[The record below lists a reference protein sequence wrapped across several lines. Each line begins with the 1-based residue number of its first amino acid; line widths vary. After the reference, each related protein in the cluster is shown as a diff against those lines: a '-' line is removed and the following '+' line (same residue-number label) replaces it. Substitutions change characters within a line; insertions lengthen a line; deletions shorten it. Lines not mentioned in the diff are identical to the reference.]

1 MARAAVHCVL
11 FILNTIFTQSSYV
24 FHENTNIIFQ
34 PQYSAEY
41 FGFSTLLTNDGIL
54 VGAPKAHHPEYVR
67 NINPGVVFYCS
78 LHEFT
83 QKHVNCTPLKRD
95 SIFRPADVR
104 DLYRLMP
111 PDFLK
116 DDVWFGA
123 TMVQLPNERLL
134 INAPRWT
141 SPYGRKHLLM
151 NGASFLHTTRGYRV
165 MYPLREINRQAYVTD
180 GERRE
185 YGEYGTHLNYY
196 AYGQAGMSA
205 AVTKANTVI
214 LGAPGL
220 LQWTGGI
227 VSLSFDPNDSNANMN
242 KLPIAN
248 TYNTKEL
255 GPDDYFGYSVGS
267 GIFDRTGK
275 TLYVA
280 GAPRNNIAT
289 GQVLVFKPPTEEL
302 DSLKIM
308 AKVKGTQSGSYFGAS
323 VCCTDIN
330 EDGFDDLLVGAPTF
344 VNSDDWLPFD
354 QGAVYVYLTTVKD
367 SGFVLDDAGYVTGS
381 GTNGAWFG
389 NSISD
394 LGDIDGD
401 GFQDVAIGAPWE
413 DDGIGAVYI
422 YRGTLEGLSNKNVQ
436 RIQPAGARGF
446 GWSIAKGVDVD
457 NNNCSDLAIGAHNS
471 QTSYLYR
478 CVPTMQV
485 DAVIRVPD
493 AITLPQNTTNFTAV
507 FCVSAPVTQLWRNVE
522 INIIGTIEADPE
534 SNRALISGDSEI
546 SFHLTPGQEICHEQ
560 TIEINPTADL
570 SKPIALIFQLEPD
583 ELMKENST
591 VFLSNAARLSENST
605 LKTSFLIQ
613 LVKDCGEDLICT
625 PWLIMTLKAF
635 HSPHIPGSNTTLG
648 LRVSVTNK
656 AEPAYGAR
664 VEILQTLPL
673 KRIPSECTLKKLA
686 LLCEINNLLRDE
698 TITWDLELDDSNE
711 KYQVDVMHFHVNAEL
726 IDPLL
731 RNVTDEAKKE
741 LMLEVI
747 PRSDF
752 SVSGKSMPNDTISV
766 LRESLATGANVSFKH
781 YFEITNLGPSDAPV
795 LTVEIIPPNRTRIAA
810 NISGCERDK
819 ATDLSE
825 TEVLKCI
832 WKIPAKV
839 SYPVYVP
846 LQMDLSIEGEFL
858 RENNTYNA
866 TTVIVVHKK
875 VHGFPNYIY
884 YNVTTTLILEPESF
898 TWKLILVCVLL
909 GLLLLGV
916 IVYIMYKQGFFQRT
930 THKMLQLQ
938 KDKDQQLIQES
949 ESSSSHYETDENTQ
963 SAGECD
969 DADYHEIQ

>member
-1 MARAAVHCVL
+1 MTKAAVYCIL

-41 FGFSTLLTNDGIL
+41 FGFSTLLTTDGIL
-54 VGAPKAHHPEYVR
+54 VGAPKAHHPDLMKS
-67 NINPGVVFYCS
+67 INPGVVFYCS
-78 LHEFT
+78 LHELT
-83 QKHVNCTPLKRD
+83 EKHVNCTPLRRD
-95 SIFRPADVR
+95 SIFRPSDVR
-104 DLYRLMP
+104 DIYRLMP

-165 MYPLREINRQAYVTD
+165 IYPLREISRQAYMTD

-227 VSLSFDPNDSNANMN
+227 VSLSFDPNDSNANLN
-242 KLPIAN
+242 RLPTAN
-248 TYNTKEL
+248 TYNTKDL

-267 GIFDRTGK
+267 GIFDRTGN

-280 GAPRNNIAT
+280 GAPRNNIAS
-289 GQVLVFKPPTEEL
+289 GQVLIFKPPTQEL

-330 EDGFDDLLVGAPTF
+330 GDGFDDLLVGAPTF
-344 VNSDDWLPFD
+344 VNTEDWLPYD
-354 QGAVYVYLTTVKD
+354 QGAVYVFLTTVKE
-367 SGFVLDDAGYVTGS
+367 SGFILEEAGYVTGS

-389 NSISD
+389 NAITD

-413 DDGIGAVYI
+413 NDGIGAVYI
-422 YRGTLEGLSNKNVQ
+422 YRGNLEGLSNKNVQ
-436 RIQPAGARGF
+436 RIQPAGGRGF
-446 GWSIAKGVDVD
+446 GWSLSKGVDVD
-457 NNNCSDLAIGAHNS
+457 HNNCNDLAIGAHNS
-471 QTSYLYR
+471 QTTYLYR

-485 DAVIRVPD
+485 DAIIRVPD
-493 AITLPQNTTNFTAV
+493 AINLPQNTTNFTAV
-507 FCVSAPVTQLWRNVE
+507 FCASAPVTHLWPNVE
-522 INIIGTIEADPE
+522 INMIGKIEADPE
-534 SNRALISGDSEI
+534 SNRAMISGDSEI
-546 SFHLTPGQEICHEQ
+546 AFHLMPGREICHEQ
-560 TIEINPTADL
+560 TIEINPLADL
-570 SKPIALIFQLEPD
+570 SKPISLVFTLEPD

-591 VFLSNAARLSENST
+591 IFLSNAARLSDNST

-635 HSPHIPGSNTTLG
+635 HSPHVPGSNTTLG
-648 LRVSVTNK
+648 LRVTVTNK
-656 AEPAYGAR
+656 AEPAYGAE
-664 VEILQTLPL
+664 VLISQSLPL
-673 KRIPSECTLKKLA
+673 KRIPSECTYKKYNLT
-686 LLCEINNLLRDE
+686 CKINNLLRDE
-698 TITWDLELDDSNE
+698 DIFWDLELDDTNE
-711 KYQVDVMHFHVNAEL
+711 KYQVDASYFHVRAEL
-726 IDPLL
+726 TDPLL

-741 LMLEVI
+741 LVLEVI
-747 PRSDF
+747 PMSNF
-752 SVSGKSMPNDTISV
+752 SVSGKPMPNVTILVS
-766 LRESLATGANVSFKH
+766 RESLEAGANISFKH

-795 LTVEIIPPNRTRIAA
+795 LAADIIPRNRTRISA
-810 NISGCERDK
+810 NISGCERDVDK
-819 ATDLSE
+819 DYPDIELQ
-825 TEVLKCI
+825 KCV

-846 LQMDLSIEGEFL
+846 LQLDLSVEGDFL

-866 TTVIVVHKK
+866 TTLIIVHRKSY
-875 VHGFPNYIY
+875 GYPNYIY
-884 YNVTTTLILEPESF
+884 YEVTTTFILEPESY
-898 TWKLILVCVLL
+898 TWKLILICVLL

-916 IVYIMYKQGFFQRT
+916 IVYILYKRGFFQRT
-930 THKMLQLQ
+930 TRKMLQLQ

-949 ESSSSHYETDENTQ
+949 ESSSSHYETEGETQ
-963 SAGECD
+963 REEESD
-969 DADYHEIQ
+969 DVDYHEL